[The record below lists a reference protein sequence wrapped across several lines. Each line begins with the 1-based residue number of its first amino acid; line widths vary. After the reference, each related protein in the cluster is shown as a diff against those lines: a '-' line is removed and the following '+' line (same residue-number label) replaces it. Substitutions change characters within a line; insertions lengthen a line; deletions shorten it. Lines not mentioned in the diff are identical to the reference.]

1 AGKGVA
7 GFANSLAP
15 RLSRGQLVHPRIQA
29 LDGHAAPAAPPDRS
43 AAGTVARFAVVARPE
58 PGVPLSR
65 EGRVKTPHT
74 ASRLSSIS
82 AIVLTPHSPMVVS
95 ISLAMMS
102 SALATPACPPAP
114 RP

>member
-1 AGKGVA
+1 MVPPPGTSTKPLAKSHRGGWIGEQVGA
-7 GFANSLAP
+7 FA
-15 RLSRGQLVHPRIQA
+15 
-29 LDGHAAPAAPPDRS
+29 
-43 AAGTVARFAVVARPE
+43 F
-58 PGVPLSR
+58 R
-65 EGRVKTPHT
+65 EGAPSHERRGKITQT

-82 AIVLTPHSPMVVS
+82 AIVLTPHSPIVVS